1 MRVNITKFLLA
12 AVCAAVVSFT
22 ACSSI
27 STFSQYAYE
36 QATSLKVESLDLM
49 DKAVEDYTGHKQE
62 AEALQTK
69 LQKALEYSKGRPNN
83 EFSTRQWEILLS
95 PDRNLLG
102 YFLKRWKDEGK
113 LSPTYTK
120 EAKGLVSDAFDTII
134 GLESGK
140 IKPSNANE

>member
-1 MRVNITKFLLA
+1 MRINISKFLLA
-12 AVCAAVVSFT
+12 AVFAAVFSLT
-22 ACSSI
+22 TCSSI

-49 DKAVEDYTGHKQE
+49 DKAVEDYADHQQA
-62 AEALQTK
+62 AEALQTN
-69 LQKALEYSKGRPNN
+69 LQKALEYSKGRPDN

-113 LSPTYTK
+113 LSPAYTK

-140 IKPSNANE
+140 IKPSNVKE